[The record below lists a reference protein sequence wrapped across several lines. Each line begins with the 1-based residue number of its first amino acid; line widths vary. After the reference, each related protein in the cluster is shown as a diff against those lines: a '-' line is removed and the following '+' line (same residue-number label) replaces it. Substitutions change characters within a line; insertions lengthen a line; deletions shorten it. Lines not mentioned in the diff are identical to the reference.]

1 MLDEGVEGVPG
12 ERNAD
17 VFGRICD
24 ALMFV
29 TAAGGGK
36 GGLDGVERLEGGDG
50 GKSRAAAKHDMTN
63 PSVESEAVVVVTAVL
78 LLVLLVLTLLLL
90 VLLPVVLEVVVV
102 VVVDVDV
109 VVDVEVKVSVSDG
122 KGGSGLLEGRAGV
135 GGIGGVALLLLCP
148 FVGICTLLLA
158 PLASLLVSSFVT
170 EPLDLVDNC
179 LINVPDSRGSVN

>member
-29 TAAGGGK
+29 TAAGGGN

-78 LLVLLVLTLLLL
+78 LLVLLVLTPLLL

-148 FVGICTLLLA
+148 FVGTLLLA